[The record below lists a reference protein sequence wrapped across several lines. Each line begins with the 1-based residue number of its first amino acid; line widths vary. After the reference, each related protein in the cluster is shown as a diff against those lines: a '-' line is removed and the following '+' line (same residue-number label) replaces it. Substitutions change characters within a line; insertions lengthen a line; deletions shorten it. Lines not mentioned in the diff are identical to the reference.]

1 MSIPWAELVKP
12 TERKGRP
19 KESGGLPD
27 AESSRMFRED
37 DRKPETLMG
46 DILVQAHEAIVHSID
61 EGQAPKTK
69 AFTRQIESG
78 PKTTQVR
85 ELILIGLAL
94 RMSKEEIEQQVL
106 KEIPDA
112 KLEDAQGSLV
122 TYYRRKYREA
132 IDELYAVVATQIGD
146 VYRYTDKLYRLS
158 RFNSLVD
165 AADKVLA
172 PRLNAGIMDDITFK
186 TGNLYIK
193 LMEKI
198 NFEMGN
204 QNIGRLIRFAPKG
217 KEARPQ
223 DAETFFKEKFAGQ
236 LPPGFM
242 EKLNSA
248 EPVGDNGNH

>member
-1 MSIPWAELVKP
+1 MSVPWADIVKP
-12 TERKGRP
+12 AQRGRKEVEP
-19 KESGGLPD
+19 SLPP
-27 AESSRMFRED
+27 AESSGMLHENT
-37 DRKPETLMG
+37 RKPETLMS

-69 AFTRQIESG
+69 AFTRELDSSV
-78 PKTTQVR
+78 KTTQVR
-85 ELILIGLAL
+85 ELILVGLAL
-94 RMSKEEIEQQVL
+94 RMSREEIEKQVL
-106 KEIPDA
+106 KEVPDA
-112 KLEDAQGSLV
+112 KLNDAQGSLV
-122 TYYRRKYREA
+122 HYYRRKYREA

-165 AADKVLA
+165 AADKVLS
-172 PRLNAGIMDDITFK
+172 PRLQAGLMDDVTFK

-217 KEARPQ
+217 MEKESQ
-223 DAETFFKEKFAGQ
+223 SAETFFKEKFAGQ

-242 EKLNSA
+242 EKLNTA
-248 EPVGDNGNH
+248 ETVGDNGNK